1 MPWYQLPHADMVMW
15 FDQEMDLEPADAPFA
30 TGGMVKGSPDGYPL
44 VITDDVVI
52 PNAPEPEEETAPF
65 ATGGVFKRL
74 MHKIGHPEG
83 VIDEVVT
90 PNVPEP
96 DEEAEAT

>member
-1 MPWYQLPHADMVMW
+1 MPWYKLPHADMVMH
-15 FDQEMDLEPADAPFA
+15 FDQGMDLEPADEPVRMMDV
-30 TGGMVKGSPDGYPL
+30 T
-44 VITDDVVI
+44 TDADEPRFMPV
-52 PNAPEPEEETAPF
+52 PEEEPAPP

-74 MHKIGHPEG
+74 MHKIGYPED

-96 DEEAEAT
+96 EEETEAT